1 MIFLN
6 KTPMTLGNMR
16 ANAGPGALAIAT
28 NLIHFYS
35 KTRIQKP
42 TELQL
47 KDRKNVRTRRR
58 IPEGSSAVPQERGK
72 LIERGRQSFLAVA
85 RRELAEARGGPR

>member
-1 MIFLN
+1 
-6 KTPMTLGNMR
+6 
-16 ANAGPGALAIAT
+16 LAIAT
-28 NLIHFYS
+28 NLTHFYS
-35 KTRIQKP
+35 QTRIQKP

-58 IPEGSSAVPQERGK
+58 IPKGSSAVPQERGK